1 MTTGL
6 SARFKDHEGR
16 LNFQGRAISG
26 LISNFIMLVAVFLLP
41 KSDSSSAVF
50 VIYLVVG
57 DIGMIVFFALMTSFF
72 KHCMADV
79 YNKACTEHFIDTE
92 FEMTERNK
100 PAHKP
105 SMSVQNSINDITKNY
120 DDTTLSYMEIFS
132 SAPDTFIGM
141 VAVFTIT
148 LCCFPV
154 LVFRL
159 DIGLSLATK
168 YVILT
173 LIFNLGDTVSRYFYI
188 NYMMNNRIYVHAL
201 NASRIVFPFLIVW
214 CINATDGLL
223 SWSITKI
230 LVVFAFAFSNGY
242 LCMCYFDQSATRF
255 ECPYNS
261 NRSGNL
267 VAIALEIGLMVGAIS
282 ALIW

>member
-1 MTTGL
+1 M
-6 SARFKDHEGR
+6 
-16 LNFQGRAISG
+16 
-26 LISNFIMLVAVFLLP
+26 LIAVFALP

-50 VIYLVVG
+50 VIYLIIG
-57 DIGMIVFFALMTSFF
+57 DLGMIVFFALMTSFF

-79 YNKACTEHFIDTE
+79 YNKVATEHFLDTE
-92 FEMTERNK
+92 YEMVERSAPALK
-100 PAHKP
+100 PMLSA
-105 SMSVQNSINDITKNY
+105 QNSINDITKNY
-120 DDTTLSYMEIFS
+120 DDTTLSYLEIFK
-132 SAPDTFIGM
+132 SASDTFLGM
-141 VAVFTIT
+141 VFVFTIT

-159 DIGLSLATK
+159 DIGLAPVTK

-188 NYMMNNRIYVHAL
+188 RYVLVNPTYIHLL
-201 NASRIVFPFLIVW
+201 NGCRIVFPFLMVW
-214 CINATDGLL
+214 CINATEGLL
-223 SWSITKI
+223 SWSMTKI
-230 LVVFAFAFSNGY
+230 LVVLAFSFSNGY

-267 VAIALEIGLMVGAIS
+267 VAIALEIGLMLGAIS